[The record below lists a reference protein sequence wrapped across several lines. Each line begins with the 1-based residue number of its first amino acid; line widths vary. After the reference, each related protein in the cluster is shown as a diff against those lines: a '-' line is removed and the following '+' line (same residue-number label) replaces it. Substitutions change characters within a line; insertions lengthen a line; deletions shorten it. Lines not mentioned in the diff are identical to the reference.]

1 MSGSDLT
8 DTMAFSHSST
18 KIAIKGSVLS
28 ADCRRIDGS
37 YHTSTLDLSTCL
49 SNNNGTLVWA
59 QNGNFWKTADS
70 SILIEPAT
78 FQCKCIRIN
87 GFSETSSINLDEKIA
102 NDNGIL
108 TAHL

>member
-8 DTMAFSHSST
+8 DTMAFSQTST
-18 KIAIKGSVLS
+18 KIAINGSVLS
-28 ADCRRIDGS
+28 ADCRTIEGS
-37 YHTSTLDLSTCL
+37 YRSSTLDLSTCL
-49 SNNNGTLVWA
+49 SNNDGTLVWA

-87 GFSETSSINLDEKIA
+87 GFYETSSINLDEKIA
-102 NDNGIL
+102 NIDGTL
-108 TAHL
+108 TARL